1 MRRLSMML
9 GLAVAITFAL
19 VLPAEQGA
27 EVKSAP
33 LKWTEVM
40 VSDGEVLYAEL
51 CAVCHGTTAK
61 GDGPAAVALAAAVPD
76 LTMLALSYDG
86 VYPMDDVKDAISR
99 QKGVLAH
106 GTLEM
111 PIWGR
116 VLEDA
121 RPEYKTARREAF
133 ANLRI
138 HNLAVYLETLQVPA
152 N

>member
-1 MRRLSMML
+1 MIL
-9 GLAVAITFAL
+9 GLALVVSCAL
-19 VLPAEQGA
+19 ALPAEEAA
-27 EVKSAP
+27 EVETAP
-33 LKWTEVM
+33 LKWTRVM
-40 VSDGEVLYAEL
+40 VSDGEALYAEL
-51 CAVCHGTTAK
+51 CAVCHGAGAK
-61 GDGPAAVALAAAVPD
+61 GDGPAAPALAATVPD

-86 VYPMDDVKDAISR
+86 VFPLEEVEKAISR
-99 QKGVLAH
+99 EKGMLAH

-116 VLEDA
+116 ILEDS